1 MSNIRFQNI
10 LAIDT
15 SSSYLRLAVSS
26 GGDRIVKLNERVD
39 RSHGRLIVK
48 KIGDLLLSGELK
60 PDDLQA
66 LVVCTGPGSFT
77 GLRIGLAA
85 AKGMAVAL
93 DIPMVGI
100 SLFQMAAHRLRH
112 EDHKVL
118 IVIGLNRDECL
129 LAPVDKGSF
138 DTADI
143 KIVAYTE
150 LATVVGEDRLLGIGV
165 TPDLGRIGTT
175 DLLEYDAADLLTLGQ
190 SRLAVVD
197 YDDLAD
203 LEPLYVQKSRA
214 ELRFE
219 QRSKKK

>member
-1 MSNIRFQNI
+1 MSNNRFQNI

-26 GGDRIVKLNERVD
+26 GVDRIVKLNERVD

-48 KIGDLLLSGELK
+48 KMGDLMLSGGLK

-93 DIPMVGI
+93 DIPIVGI
-100 SLFQMAAHRLRH
+100 SLFQMAAHRLRD
-112 EDHKVL
+112 EDHKVR

-129 LAPVDKGSF
+129 LAPVGKGSF
-138 DTADI
+138 DAADI
-143 KIVAYTE
+143 RVVAYTE
-150 LATVVGEDRLLGIGV
+150 LATVVGEDRLLGVGV
-165 TPDLGRIGTT
+165 TPDLGRVDRT
-175 DLLEYDAADLLTLGQ
+175 DLIEYDAADLLTLGQ
-190 SRLAVVD
+190 NRLTVGD
-197 YDDLAD
+197 YDDLAA

-219 QRSKKK
+219 QQPKKK